1 VQINQ
6 SDGQTTLPVRSDF
19 NLLPLALPG
28 AESGL
33 LRANERIIPMRTT
46 DRILE
51 LDCSPTT
58 QTLSQRLVYGF
69 ATLASVLRVFR
80 NRMEINA
87 LHELDDKQ
95 LKDIGLS
102 RSDLNSA
109 FLTSTF
115 FEDPS
120 DQLTRSAR
128 NRGRNSLSRT
138 HEE

>member
-1 VQINQ
+1 
-6 SDGQTTLPVRSDF
+6 
-19 NLLPLALPG
+19 
-28 AESGL
+28 
-33 LRANERIIPMRTT
+33 MRTT